1 MSTLTA
7 AGSIEGKP
15 LPTST
20 DGSAQFDQLL
30 ANELPALIAMRRDLH
45 MHPELSYQERRTSAI
60 VVKELQALGAL
71 IKTELGKGTGVLGYL
86 PASDPAEEVRFV
98 REGGA
103 IGLRA
108 DMDALP
114 IDERTGREYSSKTP
128 GVMHACGHDGHT
140 TILLGAARILSK
152 MHRPRPVAFVFQPA
166 EEGGGGAEV
175 MCAEGVLEGAQ
186 GRGLGA
192 KVGAMFGL
200 HGWPSVELGKVATRV
215 GPLLAATD
223 DFEVTIRGVQAH
235 GAYPHLGNDSI
246 LASAHIIS
254 QLQSIVARNVSPL
267 DSCVVTVGAIHAGT
281 ADNIIPEACTFIGT
295 IRTLLP
301 KTRTLARERFFQVVE
316 HGARA
321 LGCVPQ
327 ITWKPGYPV
336 TFNDKGATEKFF
348 AIARGAIGTEN
359 VEETE
364 HPTMGG
370 EDFSYFG
377 QHVPACF
384 FLLGLRPGGRGADG
398 SLLQCPSLHQ
408 PEFDFNDEALPLGI
422 KLMCELALE
431 A

>member
-1 MSTLTA
+1 MNTTTA
-7 AGSIEGKP
+7 SGAALEGKP
-15 LPTST
+15 LSNAGNTAEL
-20 DGSAQFDQLL
+20 DALI
-30 ANELPALIAMRRDLH
+30 ARELPALVAIRRDFH
-45 MHPELSYQERRTSAI
+45 MHPELSYQEQRTSQI
-60 VVKELQALGAL
+60 VVKELKALGAQV
-71 IKTELGKGTGVLGYL
+71 KTGLGKGTGVLGYL
-86 PASDPAEEVRFV
+86 PASNPADEARFV
-98 REGGA
+98 QQGGA

-114 IDERTGREYSSKTP
+114 IDERTGREYSSRTP

-140 TILLGAARILSK
+140 TILLGVARTLAK
-152 MHRPRPVAFVFQPA
+152 VHRPRPVAFVFQPA

-175 MCAEGVLEGAQ
+175 MCNEGVLEGGA
-186 GRGLGA
+186 GRGIGA

-223 DFEVTIRGVQAH
+223 DFEVTIKGVQAH
-235 GAYPHLGNDSI
+235 GAYPHLGNDAI
-246 LASAHIIS
+246 LASAHIIT

-316 HGARA
+316 HGARS
-321 LGCVPQ
+321 LGCVAQ

-336 TFNDKGATEKFF
+336 TFNEKAATEKFF
-348 AIARGAIGTEN
+348 AIARPAIGSAN
-359 VEETE
+359 VEETD

-377 QHVPACF
+377 QQVPACF
-384 FLLGLRPGGRGADG
+384 FLLGLRPRGSNG
-398 SLLQCPSLHQ
+398 ELLTCPSLHQ

-422 KLMCELALE
+422 KLMCELALK